1 MPLIFGLLP
10 MFKSCGPGA
19 AISSIVAG
27 LVTFIIAKD
36 MNLSSLALEV
46 GLPTM
51 VSAIVFIGIGLTT
64 KTVPVKVTN
73 LMAVLKRKT

>member
-1 MPLIFGLLP
+1 
-10 MFKSCGPGA
+10 
-19 AISSIVAG
+19 
-27 LVTFIIAKD
+27 

-73 LMAVLKRKT
+73 LMAALKKKI